1 MCDNTILGYGAS
13 GKVELTRHFGIL
25 VAKKR
30 MLTNGSSGTTRASA
44 IAESMLLMNLD
55 HPHIVRVYAFH
66 VYPCEVVLEM
76 EYAGTELFRIVETLP
91 DPRGVHKQVC
101 DAVAYLHDLRIAH
114 RDLKL
119 ENVVLDA
126 TGHAR
131 LIDFGF
137 ARHFSLT
144 QLSTDRLGSV
154 SYCAPEIWT
163 PQPYNVF
170 SADVWALGV
179 LLFAL
184 AHRFYFPFLKAWGE
198 DAHFQACR
206 HAQLE
211 EGKTPSEALCVAHPN
226 VPFVEWARAGLDR
239 TLRIRPHERATARA
253 LLE

>member
-30 MLTNGSSGTTRASA
+30 MLTTGSSGTTRASA

-198 DAHFQACR
+198 DAHFQACC

-211 EGKTPSEALCVAHPN
+211 EGKTPSEALCAAHPN
-226 VPFVEWARAGLDR
+226 VTLVEWARAGLDK
-239 TLRIRPHERATARA
+239 TLRIRAHERATARA